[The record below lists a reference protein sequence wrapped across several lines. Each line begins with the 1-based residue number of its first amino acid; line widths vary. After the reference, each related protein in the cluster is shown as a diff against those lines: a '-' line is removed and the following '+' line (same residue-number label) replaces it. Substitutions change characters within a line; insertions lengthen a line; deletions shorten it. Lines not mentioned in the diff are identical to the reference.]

1 MTTGE
6 HPDIRL
12 ISSDLNGTL
21 VHQHTMM
28 DMIRLYFP
36 HEPERYDKA
45 REAFAQQTSG
55 TLSMRETFAVA
66 GPLTKGLRLRDA
78 IGYAW
83 GKLDFLPGFEEML
96 RALHQER
103 KCFII
108 NSTGYSVTTEV
119 LKLRFGPEKFTRVIC
134 NHLVFGWE
142 GEPQRRLTNGELLRA
157 IKDFAAGKE
166 DPRYDQIRST
176 GEVLLGIQ
184 NEQEKASHLFRIAE
198 SLDIPRAAIAHIGD
212 SMGDSGGIINVA
224 RNGGLGIAFN
234 YNEPLRDYL
243 ESVLKSEAIPGRIV
257 LVDPKGGTA
266 DLRNLWGLLM
276 P

>member
-157 IKDFAAGKE
+157 IDGYEGQPSTLLALKLSMGQWLSVPMIALGLGLFL
-166 DPRYDQIRST
+166 YLRST
-176 GEVLLGIQ
+176 PTAVAATTAPAA
-184 NEQEKASHLFRIAE
+184 KAR
-198 SLDIPRAAIAHIGD
+198 R
-212 SMGDSGGIINVA
+212 
-224 RNGGLGIAFN
+224 
-234 YNEPLRDYL
+234 
-243 ESVLKSEAIPGRIV
+243 
-257 LVDPKGGTA
+257 
-266 DLRNLWGLLM
+266 
-276 P
+276 